1 MPFSDSSGV
10 DADMIV
16 LRKIT
21 PHPNPLPKGA
31 REPFSAR
38 WQQCAEGLTFS
49 LSFGRGPE

>member
-21 PHPNPLPKGA
+21 LYPPPKSEGGLFPLLEKRAG
-31 REPFSAR
+31 
-38 WQQCAEGLTFS
+38 
-49 LSFGRGPE
+49 